1 MRKSTL
7 ELELDCLQL
16 DVVMSEEGRR
26 PASKGRERQG
36 QGSAQMIDSILV
48 WILFIRL
55 FPSLSLPSFLLL
67 HMG

>member
-55 FPSLSLPSFLLL
+55 FPLLSLPSFLLL